1 MSSASSPVVPKEKK
15 KLLGLS
21 FTAWIFVAMALGIV
35 IGYLFPGNGP
45 KTPGFDGADLKIL
58 SDLFV
63 RGIKM
68 IIGPILVST
77 LIIGIAGHGDDL
89 KKVGRL
95 AFRSI
100 LYFEIVTTI
109 ALVVGLAAVN
119 LVRPGDSP
127 ALAAMLREQ
136 QAHAGVPDSVLA
148 AQRGVVSAE
157 SVRLDSVL
165 AAATARAAIDSASA
179 ASAGSG
185 VAAPD
190 DEAVALQRARVFR
203 EQTRLDSL
211 GRVST
216 APALA
221 KPKSFE
227 DHVREIV
234 PTSFV
239 DALATN
245 NVLQIVFFSI
255 LFAVALSQVKGK
267 PKEAVLAFMEGLAET
282 MFKLV
287 GIVMLF
293 VPFGVGA
300 AMAVAVAHS
309 GLSVLLPLMKLVLTL
324 YGALIVFALVALL
337 PVAKL
342 ARIPV
347 LRFLKQIREP
357 ALIAFTTTSS
367 DAALPLAM
375 QRMEAFGVPRRI
387 VSFVMP
393 TGYSFNLDGST
404 LYLALASVF
413 VAQAA
418 GVELTWGQQGL
429 MMLTLM
435 LTSKGVAAV
444 PRASLVILSG
454 TLAAFNLPLAG
465 IAVILSVDELMDMAR
480 TSVNLVGNALA
491 TAVMARWEGEL
502 NIPPEDETM
511 PAEQLLAPGPS
522 SPEELGST
530 TDAVL
535 AMDAAETPGAVAA
548 SEGPPLHP
556 PHAG

>member
-1 MSSASSPVVPKEKK
+1 MTPAPTAETPAAPRRG
-15 KLLGLS
+15 LRRLS
-21 FTAWIFVAMALGIV
+21 FTHWIFIGMAMGVL
-35 IGYLFPGNGP
+35 IGVLFPGQGP
-45 KTPGFDGADLKIL
+45 DTEGFDGADLKIL

-68 IIGPILVST
+68 IIGPILFAT
-77 LIIGIAGHGDDL
+77 LVIGIAGHGSDL

-109 ALVVGLAAVN
+109 ALVVGLTAVN

-127 ALAAMLREQ
+127 ALRALLDAER
-136 QAHAGVPDSVLA
+136 AKTGVPDSVLV
-148 AQRGVVSAE
+148 AQRGVVGAE
-157 SVRLDSVL
+157 ALRLDSLL
-165 AAATARAAIDSASA
+165 AVAPVAAAIDSASA

-185 VAAPD
+185 VAALDVP
-190 DEAVALQRARVFR
+190 AIALQRARVFR

-211 GRVST
+211 GRIASG
-216 APALA
+216 PALA
-221 KPKSFE
+221 TPKGWQ

-234 PTSFV
+234 PVSIF

-245 NVLQIVFFSI
+245 NVLQIVLFSI
-255 LFAVALSQVKGK
+255 LFGVALSQVPGK
-267 PKEAVLAFMEGLAET
+267 PREAFLAFVEGLAET

-287 GIVMLF
+287 GIVMLY
-293 VPFGVGA
+293 VPIGVGA
-300 AMAVAVAHS
+300 ALAVTVAHS
-309 GLSVLLPLMKLVLTL
+309 GLAVLKPLLLLVGTL
-324 YGALIVFALVALL
+324 YGALVVFALVALL
-337 PVAKL
+337 PVALIAK
-342 ARIPV
+342 IPV
-347 LRFLKQIREP
+347 LRFLKQVREP

-418 GVELTWGQQGL
+418 GVELSLGTQIG

-465 IAVILSVDELMDMAR
+465 ITVILAVDELMDMAR
-480 TSVNLVGNALA
+480 TSVNLVGNCLA

-502 NIPPEDETM
+502 VIPEHTM
-511 PAEQLLAPGPS
+511 PAEALLAAGPS
-522 SPEELGST
+522 SPA
-530 TDAVL
+530 DAEARAEID
-535 AMDAAETPGAVAA
+535 AM
-548 SEGPPLHP
+548 
-556 PHAG
+556 